1 MPQLLPSSNSH
12 PADSVFPSSL
22 RKSKQMKQNFHK
34 HLTRHLCHFLRP
46 LLYCYEL
53 TRTPANP
60 LTENLLCIV
69 AVSNLSPP
77 ILFWTFWLCPHES
90 TETTLVNN
98 TCDLHDP
105 KSMVLCLHLT
115 CPIISI
121 LHSGWLPLLWY
132 IFFSW
137 LRGYQPPSLGFPCTS
152 LTTFSLFFAGAS
164 VYPQHLNKGVPQRL
178 DIGPLLFWVYLH
190 SQVYHS
196 NFNSNV
202 YI

>member
-46 LLYCYEL
+46 LLCCYEL

-115 CPIISI
+115 CPINQHFTQWLTPSSLIHFLQLASRIPTTLSWFSLYFTDYFLTLLCWCLSISPAFKQRRAPA
-121 LHSGWLPLLWY
+121 LRHWTSSLLSLPSLTSLPLQL
-132 IFFSW
+132 
-137 LRGYQPPSLGFPCTS
+137 
-152 LTTFSLFFAGAS
+152 
-164 VYPQHLNKGVPQRL
+164 
-178 DIGPLLFWVYLH
+178 
-190 SQVYHS
+190 
-196 NFNSNV
+196 
-202 YI
+202 